1 MGLFDFFK
9 KNKTKKQEKYK
20 LGMHKT
26 RENSF
31 GSIKKILEAKN
42 AIDDELFDELEE
54 VFIMADVGVDTVIS
68 FIDDLRDEV
77 TKQGITEPKQLQEI
91 IIDKMFEIYLK
102 GEVVN
107 ANLNL
112 NKNGLSVV
120 LFVGVNGVGKTTSIA
135 KIAYQ
140 LKKEG
145 KKVLLAAGDTFRAGA
160 IEQLATW
167 AKKVGVDIVYKDA
180 GSDPSSVMF
189 DAVNKAKNEGYDVD
203 VAFTAE
209 QALTYDLKKYSLI
222 LLDIMM
228 GEISGIKMAKILKE
242 NVATAEIPII
252 FCTARD
258 TEDDMI
264 MGLNIGADDYI
275 MKPYTIRNVIARVK
289 SVLRRTLT
297 HKNIIITDKPDILK
311 VDGLQLDLGFKR
323 CTIEGREIKLAKK
336 EFELLAYLI
345 SNRGKIC
352 SREQILNSVWSDEVV
367 VLDRTIDVNIT
378 RLRSK
383 IGEYGSYIITRSGFG
398 YGFRD

>member
-1 MGLFDFFK
+1 M
-9 KNKTKKQEKYK
+9 TE
-20 LGMHKT
+20 
-26 RENSF
+26 R
-31 GSIKKILEAKN
+31 IL
-42 AIDDELFDELEE
+42 IVDDEETLCE
-54 VFIMADVGVDTVIS
+54 V
-68 FIDDLRDEV
+68 
-77 TKQGITEPKQLQEI
+77 
-91 IIDKMFEIYLK
+91 LK
-102 GEVVN
+102 
-107 ANLNL
+107 LNL
-112 NKNGLSVV
+112 
-120 LFVGVNGVGKTTSIA
+120 
-135 KIAYQ
+135 
-140 LKKEG
+140 E
-145 KKVLLAAGDTFRAGA
+145 
-160 IEQLATW
+160 
-167 AKKVGVDIVYKDA
+167 
-180 GSDPSSVMF
+180 
-189 DAVNKAKNEGYDVD
+189 NEGYDVD

-242 NVATAEIPII
+242 NVTTAEIPII

-289 SVLRRTLT
+289 TVLRRTST
-297 HKNIIITDKPDILK
+297 HKNIIITDKPNILK
-311 VDGLQLDLGFKR
+311 VEGLQLDLGFKI
-323 CTIEGREIKLAKK
+323 CTIEGKEVKLAKK

-352 SREQILNSVWSDEVV
+352 SREQILNSVWNDEVV

>member
-1 MGLFDFFK
+1 M
-9 KNKTKKQEKYK
+9 TE
-20 LGMHKT
+20 
-26 RENSF
+26 R
-31 GSIKKILEAKN
+31 IL
-42 AIDDELFDELEE
+42 IVDDEETLCE
-54 VFIMADVGVDTVIS
+54 V
-68 FIDDLRDEV
+68 
-77 TKQGITEPKQLQEI
+77 
-91 IIDKMFEIYLK
+91 LK
-102 GEVVN
+102 
-107 ANLNL
+107 LNL
-112 NKNGLSVV
+112 
-120 LFVGVNGVGKTTSIA
+120 
-135 KIAYQ
+135 
-140 LKKEG
+140 E
-145 KKVLLAAGDTFRAGA
+145 
-160 IEQLATW
+160 
-167 AKKVGVDIVYKDA
+167 
-180 GSDPSSVMF
+180 
-189 DAVNKAKNEGYDVD
+189 NEGYDVD

-242 NVATAEIPII
+242 NVSTAEIPII

-289 SVLRRTLT
+289 TVLRRTST
-297 HKNIIITDKPDILK
+297 HKNIIITDKPNILK
-311 VDGLQLDLGFKR
+311 VEGLQLDLGFKI
-323 CTIEGREIKLAKK
+323 CTIEGKEVKLAKK

-352 SREQILNSVWSDEVV
+352 SREQILNSVWNDEVV

>member
-1 MGLFDFFK
+1 MA
-9 KNKTKKQEKYK
+9 E
-20 LGMHKT
+20 
-26 RENSF
+26 R
-31 GSIKKILEAKN
+31 ILIVDA
-42 AIDDELFDELEE
+42 EE
-54 VFIMADVGVDTVIS
+54 T
-68 FIDDLRDEV
+68 LCEV
-77 TKQGITEPKQLQEI
+77 
-91 IIDKMFEIYLK
+91 LK
-102 GEVVN
+102 
-107 ANLNL
+107 LNL
-112 NKNGLSVV
+112 
-120 LFVGVNGVGKTTSIA
+120 
-135 KIAYQ
+135 
-140 LKKEG
+140 E
-145 KKVLLAAGDTFRAGA
+145 
-160 IEQLATW
+160 
-167 AKKVGVDIVYKDA
+167 
-180 GSDPSSVMF
+180 
-189 DAVNKAKNEGYDVD
+189 NEGYDVD

-242 NVATAEIPII
+242 NVSTAEIPII

-289 SVLRRTLT
+289 TVLRRTST

-311 VDGLQLDLGFKR
+311 VEGLQLDLGFKR

-352 SREQILNSVWSDEVV
+352 SREQILNSVWNDEVV